1 MKQLKDTIA
10 QLKKE
15 NVDLKV
21 ETIIQQKII
30 ESHADHSE
38 SESYNCEKCDFE
50 CDDEDALET
59 HNELFHEDGVEVS
72 ECTTDN
78 QNQDDKIFPCNK
90 CHLKFKRED
99 DLKQNKQV
107 MHCSLLSF

>member
-38 SESYNCEKCDFE
+38 SESYNCENVTLNVTKKI
-50 CDDEDALET
+50 LWKP
-59 HNELFHEDGVEVS
+59 
-72 ECTTDN
+72 TTN
-78 QNQDDKIFPCNK
+78 YFMKMV
-90 CHLKFKRED
+90 LKSVNVLQIIKTKMTKSSPVINATLS
-99 DLKQNKQV
+99 LKER
-107 MHCSLLSF
+107 MI